1 MDLFNSR
8 YTIPANVLIKSGET
22 ISFTAYYGESKVA
35 ANNKTHE
42 LENAMLNHE
51 PVTLSSGDISFTL
64 MVSDVELDYVDIIN
78 ISGSK
83 KAVYHVEVE
92 GKVLELNI

>member
-35 ANNKTHE
+35 AYNKTRE

-51 PVTLSSGDISFTL
+51 PVSLNSGDIKFTL
-64 MVSDVELDYVDIIN
+64 LVSDVDMDHLDIVN
-78 ISGSK
+78 MSGAK
-83 KAVYHVEVE
+83 QTIYHVEVE